1 MSDSLWLHGLQ
12 HVKLPFT
19 ISQSLLIFMSIELM
33 IPYNHLIVCR
43 PLLLLP
49 SIFQSIRVFSSEPA
63 LASGGQSIGASVAE
77 SVFPMNIQGPF
88 PLGLTGLISL
98 LSKGCSRVFSGTTI
112 QKHQLF
118 GVQLSLRSNSHI
130 CTWLLGKKKKKHSS
144 DYMELCQKNDVSA
157 S

>member
-1 MSDSLWLHGLQ
+1 
-12 HVKLPFT
+12 
-19 ISQSLLIFMSIELM
+19 MSIELM

-88 PLGLTGLISL
+88 PLGLTGLTAL
-98 LSKGCSRVFSGTTI
+98 LSKRLSKVFSSTIQFSSVQFSRVR
-112 QKHQLF
+112 LF
-118 GVQLSLRSNSHI
+118 A
-130 CTWLLGKKKKKHSS
+130 TP
-144 DYMELCQKNDVSA
+144 
-157 S
+157 